1 MTHPFRNCLLAVLA
15 LCALVGR
22 LPAQSSATASHP
34 DSNPAILVELFT
46 SEGCSSCP
54 PADALLR
61 ELNDSYSHSGDLIV
75 GLSEHVSYWDDLG
88 WRDRFATAAST
99 NRQRDYGQR
108 FHLDGV
114 FTPQAVVNG
123 EQQMVGSDRGA
134 LLHAIEAARHPAA
147 VSLRITSLT
156 VDKDGLSASFRLSG
170 TLPGATDIYAV
181 IAQDEAVSS
190 VLRGENSGLT
200 LRHVAVATSLTR
212 IATLSGASERVLH
225 LPLPAATPSRHLL
238 LFAQQSGLGP
248 VLAIA
253 SRPI

>member
-108 FHLDGV
+108 FHAPGRR
-114 FTPQAVVNG
+114 QRRAANG
-123 EQQMVGSDRGA
+123 R
-134 LLHAIEAARHPAA
+134 
-147 VSLRITSLT
+147 
-156 VDKDGLSASFRLSG
+156 K
-170 TLPGATDIYAV
+170 
-181 IAQDEAVSS
+181 
-190 VLRGENSGLT
+190 
-200 LRHVAVATSLTR
+200 
-212 IATLSGASERVLH
+212 
-225 LPLPAATPSRHLL
+225 
-238 LFAQQSGLGP
+238 
-248 VLAIA
+248 
-253 SRPI
+253 